1 MMKPTYED
9 LFILV
14 QHQSQMV
21 FEQEQTIKRLEKR
34 ILELEKMLNLPP
46 INSSKEPSSE
56 RKKNRH
62 SPKRGAKP

>member
-34 ILELEKMLNLPP
+34 ILELEIMLNLPP
-46 INSSKEPSSE
+46 SNRSKSPRSE
-56 RKKNRH
+56 QKKNRR

>member
-46 INSSKEPSSE
+46 INSSKGPSSE
-56 RKKNRH
+56 RKKNRQ